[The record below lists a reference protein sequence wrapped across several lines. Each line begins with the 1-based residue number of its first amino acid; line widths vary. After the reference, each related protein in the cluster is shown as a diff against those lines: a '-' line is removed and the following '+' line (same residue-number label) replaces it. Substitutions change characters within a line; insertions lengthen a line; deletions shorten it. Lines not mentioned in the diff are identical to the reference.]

1 MTMEELLQS
10 LQQTV
15 QRLTSRVEDLEAR
28 AAIENLMGRFQYLH
42 TASLDIEILDQLWS
56 HREEASFEDAY
67 NGVYSGWRGQGIP
80 DYFMEKYGMERYM
93 PKMPGGPSSPGGPS
107 GPEGAG
113 GPPPGLMPE
122 FPPSPPRKKEG
133 KLVVHTLT
141 TPVIEVSGD
150 RAYGVWISC
159 GHESGAFSEGE
170 LSHIPRVDE
179 STPNEFGERVLADWV
194 WLKYGVD
201 FIREDGQWK
210 ILKMHI
216 YDIFRCPFDEN
227 WVTFSHRRLQE
238 ESSMDSGTRFGM
250 SGTTPGAPT
259 TFHWQYTTDAVPVL
273 EPVPPRPDWEGTK

>member
-1 MTMEELLQS
+1 MTLEEKIDVLQA
-10 LQQTV
+10 TV
-15 QRLTSRVEDLEAR
+15 QRLSSQVADLEAR

-56 HREEASFEDAY
+56 HREDASFEDRY

-80 DYFMEKYGMERYM
+80 DYFMEKYGMDRYM
-93 PKMPGGPSSPGGPS
+93 PPMES
-107 GPEGAG
+107 GPNTPGKGIPG
-113 GPPPGLMPE
+113 GPPPGPMPE
-122 FPPSPPRKKEG
+122 FPPTPPRKKAG

-150 RAYGVWISC
+150 RAYGVWISS

-170 LSHIPRVDE
+170 LSHIPRVDN
-179 STPNEFGERVLADWV
+179 SLPNEFGERVLADWV
-194 WLKYGVD
+194 WLKYGVH
-201 FIREDGQWK
+201 FIREQGTWK
-210 ILKMHI
+210 IHRMHI

-227 WVTFSHRRLQE
+227 WVTFSHRRLAE
-238 ESSMDSGTRFGM
+238 ESAMDSGTRFGM

-273 EPVPPRPDWEGTK
+273 TPVPPDQTWRPNDEPV

>member
-1 MTMEELLQS
+1 MQESYDKLLAA
-10 LQQTV
+10 V
-15 QRLTSRVEDLEAR
+15 ADLTARVETLEAR

-42 TASLDIEILDQLWS
+42 MASLDVEILDQLWS
-56 HREEASFEDAY
+56 HRDDASFEDTY

-93 PKMPGGPSSPGGPS
+93 PPMEPGTAMPGPS
-107 GPEGAG
+107 GPG
-113 GPPPGLMPE
+113 GPPGPMPE
-122 FPPSPPRKKEG
+122 FPPNPPRKKEG

-194 WLKYGVD
+194 WLKFGVH
-201 FIREDGQWK
+201 FIREQGVWK
-210 ILKMHI
+210 IHQMHI
-216 YDIFRCPFDEN
+216 YDIFRCPFDED
-227 WVTFSHRRLQE
+227 WVTFSHRRLAE
-238 ESSMDSGTRFGM
+238 ESAMDSGTRFGM
-250 SGTTPGAPT
+250 SGTTPGGPT
-259 TFHWQYTTDAVPVL
+259 TFHWQYQTDSVPVL
-273 EPVPPRPDWEGTK
+273 EPVPPRPDWGTQP